1 MTIQQKMISMQVD
14 IIFNRSEETTL
25 KEYTML
31 AYDADLE
38 LFRDNF
44 KRFMSEN
51 IAPHY
56 EKWEKEGLMP
66 RSVWSLL
73 GENGYLCV
81 DVPEEYGGYGV
92 PTEYSLMLVEESAR
106 AGYGA
111 LSTAISCH
119 SEIAAPYILHIASEA
134 QKQHWLPKMVSG
146 EVVGAIGMTEPG
158 AGSDLQ
164 GMRSSAILNG
174 DHYLL
179 NGSKTF
185 ISNGQH
191 ADLVVL
197 AAKTDPQARAKG
209 VSLLLV
215 DTHLEGFKKGTNLDK
230 IGLHSQDTSELF
242 FDNVKVPAN
251 QLLGNP
257 GQGFAYLMQELP
269 RERTAIAATALGA
282 IRGAIDI
289 TTKYV
294 QERQAF
300 GQKIG
305 SFQNTRFVLA
315 QAKIDELATAAFYNQ
330 NLALYK
336 VSKLDVETA
345 AALKSFSTDM
355 QMKIIDSLLQLFG
368 GYGYMTE
375 YPISRFFVDARIQR
389 IYGGTNEIMKEI
401 VARGIIGR

>member
-1 MTIQQKMISMQVD
+1 
-14 IIFNRSEETTL
+14 
-25 KEYTML
+25 ML

-44 KRFMSEN
+44 KRFMQEHV
-51 IAPHY
+51 APHY
-56 EKWEKEGLMP
+56 HEWERQGIMP
-66 RSVWSLL
+66 RSVWNQL
-73 GENGYLCV
+73 GENGFLCV
-81 DVPEEYGGYGV
+81 DVPEEYGGYAV
-92 PTEYSLMLVEESAR
+92 PTYYSLMLVEESAR

-119 SEIAAPYILHIASEA
+119 SEIAAPYILHIGTEE
-134 QKQHWLPKMVSG
+134 QKQYWLPRMVTG

-164 GMRSSAILNG
+164 AIRTTAILQE
-174 DHYLL
+174 DYYLL

-197 AAKTDPQARAKG
+197 AVKTDPQARAKG
-209 VSLLLV
+209 VSLLLL
-215 DTHLEGFKKGTNLDK
+215 DTHLDGFKNGTNLEK
-230 IGLHSQDTSELF
+230 IGLHSQDTSEMF
-242 FDNVKVPAN
+242 FDNVKVPKN
-251 QLLGNP
+251 QLLGQA
-257 GQGFAYLMQELP
+257 GQGFNYLMQELP

-282 IRGAIDI
+282 IRGAIDV
-289 TTKYV
+289 TTQYV

-305 SFQNTRFVLA
+305 QFQNTRFVLA
-315 QAKIDELATAAFYNQ
+315 QAKIDELATAAFYDQ
-330 NLALYK
+330 NVELYMQG
-336 VSKLDVETA
+336 KLNVETA
-345 AALKSFSTDM
+345 AALKCFSTDM
-355 QMKIIDSLLQLFG
+355 QMKVADQLLQLFG
-368 GYGYMTE
+368 GYGYMSE

-401 VARGIIGR
+401 VARGLLGR

>member
-1 MTIQQKMISMQVD
+1 
-14 IIFNRSEETTL
+14 
-25 KEYTML
+25 ML

-44 KRFMSEN
+44 KRFMSEHV
-51 IAPHY
+51 APFY
-56 EKWEKEGLMP
+56 EQWEKEGLMP
-66 RSVWSLL
+66 RSVWTLL
-73 GENGYLCV
+73 GENGFLCV

-92 PTEYSLMLVEESAR
+92 PTHYSLMLVEESAR
-106 AGYGA
+106 AGYCA
-111 LSTAISCH
+111 LSTGISCH
-119 SEIAAPYILHIASEA
+119 SEIAAPYIQHIGSEE
-134 QKQHWLPKMVSG
+134 QKQYWLPKMVSG

-164 GMRSSAILNG
+164 AMRTSAILQG
-174 DHYLL
+174 DHYVL

-191 ADLVVL
+191 ADVVVL
-197 AAKTDPQARAKG
+197 AVKTDPQARAKG

-242 FDNVKVPAN
+242 FDNVKVPKD
-251 QLLGNP
+251 QLLGNA
-257 GQGFAYLMQELP
+257 GSGFAYLMQELP
-269 RERTAIAATALGA
+269 RERTAIAATSLGA
-282 IRGAIDI
+282 IRGSIDLA
-289 TTKYV
+289 TQYV
-294 QERQAF
+294 KERQAF
-300 GQKIG
+300 GQAIAN
-305 SFQNTRFVLA
+305 FQNTRFVLA

-330 NLALYK
+330 NVALYNEG
-336 VSKLDVETA
+336 KLDVETA

-355 QMKIIDSLLQLFG
+355 QMKVADNLLQLFG

-401 VARGIIGR
+401 VARGLIGKA

>member
-1 MTIQQKMISMQVD
+1 MQH
-14 IIFNRSEETTL
+14 
-25 KEYTML
+25 
-31 AYDADLE
+31 DADLE

-44 KRFMSEN
+44 RRFMKEH

-56 EKWEKEGLMP
+56 EQWEREGIMP
-66 RSVWSLL
+66 REVWSLL
-73 GENGYLCV
+73 GENGFLCI

-92 PTEYSLMLVEESAR
+92 PTHYSLMLVEESAR
-106 AGYGA
+106 AGYSA
-111 LSTAISCH
+111 LSTGISCH
-119 SEIAAPYILHIASEA
+119 SEIAAPYILHIGTEE

-164 GMRSSAILNG
+164 AMRTSAILQG
-174 DHYLL
+174 EHYIL

-209 VSLLLV
+209 VSLLLL

-242 FDNVKVPAN
+242 FDNIQVPKD
-251 QLLGNP
+251 QLLGQP

-282 IRGAIDI
+282 IRGSIDVA
-289 TTKYV
+289 TAYV

-300 GQKIG
+300 GQPIAQ
-305 SFQNTRFVLA
+305 FQNTRFVLA
-315 QAKIDELATAAFYNQ
+315 QAKIDELATAAFYERNVQ
-330 NLALYK
+330 LYQQGQ
-336 VSKLDVETA
+336 LDVATA

-355 QMKIIDSLLQLFG
+355 QMKIADQLLQLFG

-401 VARGIIGR
+401 VARSLLGK

>member
-1 MTIQQKMISMQVD
+1 
-14 IIFNRSEETTL
+14 
-25 KEYTML
+25 
-31 AYDADLE
+31 
-38 LFRDNF
+38 
-44 KRFMSEN
+44 
-51 IAPHY
+51 
-56 EKWEKEGLMP
+56 
-66 RSVWSLL
+66 
-73 GENGYLCV
+73 
-81 DVPEEYGGYGV
+81 
-92 PTEYSLMLVEESAR
+92 
-106 AGYGA
+106 
-111 LSTAISCH
+111 
-119 SEIAAPYILHIASEA
+119 
-134 QKQHWLPKMVSG
+134 MVSG

-174 DHYLL
+174 DHYVL

-197 AAKTDPQARAKG
+197 ACKTDPQARAKG

-215 DTHLEGFKKGTNLDK
+215 DTHLDGFKKGTNLDK

-251 QLLGNP
+251 QLLGNA
-257 GQGFAYLMQELP
+257 GQGFAYLMQELT

-282 IRGAIDI
+282 IRGAIDV
-289 TTKYV
+289 TSKYV
-294 QERQAF
+294 KERQAF
-300 GQKIG
+300 GQAIG
-305 SFQNTRFVLA
+305 NFQNTRFVLA

-336 VSKLDVETA
+336 ENKLDVETA
-345 AALKSFSTDM
+345 AALKSFSSDM
-355 QMKIIDSLLQLFG
+355 QMKVADSLLQLFG
-368 GYGYMTE
+368 GYGYMVE

-401 VARGIIGR
+401 VARGLIGR

>member
-1 MTIQQKMISMQVD
+1 
-14 IIFNRSEETTL
+14 
-25 KEYTML
+25 ML

-44 KRFMSEN
+44 KRFMSEH

-56 EKWEKEGLMP
+56 EKWEREGIMP
-66 RSVWSLL
+66 RSVWTLL
-73 GENGYLCV
+73 GENGFLCV

-92 PTEYSLMLVEESAR
+92 PTHYSLMLVEESAR
-106 AGYGA
+106 AGYCA
-111 LSTAISCH
+111 LSTGISCH
-119 SEIAAPYILHIASEA
+119 SEIAAPYIQHIGSEE
-134 QKQHWLPKMVSG
+134 QKQYWLPKMVSG

-164 GMRSSAILNG
+164 SMRTSAILQG
-174 DHYLL
+174 DHYVL

-191 ADLVVL
+191 ADVVVL
-197 AAKTDPQARAKG
+197 AVKTDPQARAKG

-242 FDNVKVPAN
+242 FDNVKVPKD
-251 QLLGNP
+251 QLLGNA
-257 GQGFAYLMQELP
+257 GSGFAYLMQELP
-269 RERTAIAATALGA
+269 RERTAIAATSLGA
-282 IRGAIDI
+282 IRGSIDLA
-289 TTKYV
+289 TQYV
-294 QERQAF
+294 KERQAF
-300 GQKIG
+300 GQAIAN
-305 SFQNTRFVLA
+305 FQNTRFVLA

-330 NLALYK
+330 NVALYNEG
-336 VSKLDVETA
+336 KLDVETA

-355 QMKIIDSLLQLFG
+355 QMKVADNLLQLFG

-401 VARGIIGR
+401 VARGLIGKA

>member
-1 MTIQQKMISMQVD
+1 
-14 IIFNRSEETTL
+14 
-25 KEYTML
+25 ML

-44 KRFMSEN
+44 KRFMSEH

-56 EKWEKEGLMP
+56 EKWEREGIMP
-66 RSVWSLL
+66 RSVWTLL
-73 GENGYLCV
+73 GENGFLCV
-81 DVPEEYGGYGV
+81 DVPEENGGYGV
-92 PTEYSLMLVEESAR
+92 PTHYSLMLVEESAR
-106 AGYGA
+106 AGYCA
-111 LSTAISCH
+111 LSTGISCH
-119 SEIAAPYILHIASEA
+119 SEIAAPYIQHIGSEE
-134 QKQHWLPKMVSG
+134 QKQYWLPKMVSG

-164 GMRSSAILNG
+164 AMRTSAILQG
-174 DHYLL
+174 DHYVL

-191 ADLVVL
+191 ADVVVL
-197 AAKTDPQARAKG
+197 AVKTDPQARAKG

-242 FDNVKVPAN
+242 FDNVKVPKD
-251 QLLGNP
+251 QLLGNA
-257 GQGFAYLMQELP
+257 GSGFAYLMQELP
-269 RERTAIAATALGA
+269 RERTAIAATSLGA
-282 IRGAIDI
+282 IRGSIDLA
-289 TTKYV
+289 TQYV
-294 QERQAF
+294 KERQAF
-300 GQKIG
+300 GQAIAN
-305 SFQNTRFVLA
+305 FQNTRFVLA

-330 NLALYK
+330 NVALYNEG
-336 VSKLDVETA
+336 KLDVETA

-355 QMKIIDSLLQLFG
+355 QMKVADNLLQLFG

-401 VARGIIGR
+401 VARGLIGKA

>member
-1 MTIQQKMISMQVD
+1 M
-14 IIFNRSEETTL
+14 L
-25 KEYTML
+25 KH
-31 AYDADLE
+31 DADLE

-44 KRFMSEN
+44 RRFMQEH
-51 IAPHY
+51 IAPY
-56 EKWEKEGLMP
+56 YLQWEKDGIMP
-66 RSVWSLL
+66 REIWTKL
-73 GENGYLCV
+73 GENGFLCV
-81 DVPEEYGGYGV
+81 DLPEQYGGYAV
-92 PTEYSLMLVEESAR
+92 PTYYSLMLVEESAR

-119 SEIAAPYILHIASEA
+119 SEIAAPYILHIGNEA
-134 QKQHWLPKMVSG
+134 QKQYWLPRMVTG

-164 GMRSSAILNG
+164 AIRSSAILQQ
-174 DHYLL
+174 DDYYLL

-191 ADLVVL
+191 ADLVIL
-197 AAKTDPQARAKG
+197 AAKTDPAARAKG
-209 VSLLLV
+209 VSLLMV
-215 DTHLEGFKKGTNLDK
+215 DTHLPGFKKGTNLEK

-242 FDNVKVPAN
+242 FDQVKVPKQ
-251 QLLGNP
+251 QLLGQA

-289 TTKYV
+289 TIRYV

-300 GQKIG
+300 GQPIAK
-305 SFQNTRFVLA
+305 FQNTRFVLA
-315 QAKIDELATAAFYNQ
+315 QAKIDEQATAAFYERC
-330 NLALYK
+330 LELYMAGEM
-336 VSKLDVETA
+336 DVQTA
-345 AALKSFSTDM
+345 AAIKAFSTDM
-355 QMKIIDSLLQLFG
+355 QMKVTDHLLQLFG

-401 VARGIIGR
+401 VARDLLGR

>member
-1 MTIQQKMISMQVD
+1 
-14 IIFNRSEETTL
+14 
-25 KEYTML
+25 ML
-31 AYDADLE
+31 AHDADLE
-38 LFRDNF
+38 LFKDNF
-44 KRFMSEN
+44 KRFMQEH
-51 IAPHY
+51 IAPDY
-56 EKWEKEGLMP
+56 DQWEREGIMP
-66 RSVWSLL
+66 RSVWNKL
-73 GENGYLCV
+73 GENGFLCV
-81 DVPEEYGGYGV
+81 DVPEQYGGYGV
-92 PTEYSLMLVEESAR
+92 PTHYSLMLVEESAR

-119 SEIAAPYILHIASEA
+119 SEIAAPYILHIGTEQ
-134 QKQHWLPKMVSG
+134 QKQYWLPKMVAG

-164 GMRSSAILNG
+164 AIRTTAILQD
-174 DHYLL
+174 DHYVL

-197 AAKTDPQARAKG
+197 AVKTDPQARAKG
-209 VSLLLV
+209 VSLLLL
-215 DTHLEGFKKGTNLDK
+215 DTHLDGFKKGTNLDK

-242 FDNVKVPAN
+242 FDNVKVPKD
-251 QLLGNP
+251 QLLGQA
-257 GQGFAYLMQELP
+257 GHGFNSLMQELP

-282 IRGAIDI
+282 IRGALDV
-289 TTKYV
+289 TTQYV

-305 SFQNTRFVLA
+305 QFQNTRFVLA

-330 NLALYK
+330 NVEFYMQG
-336 VSKLDVETA
+336 KLDVETA

-355 QMKIIDSLLQLFG
+355 QMKVADQLLQLFG

-401 VARGIIGR
+401 VARGMIGR

>member
-1 MTIQQKMISMQVD
+1 
-14 IIFNRSEETTL
+14 
-25 KEYTML
+25 ML

-44 KRFMSEN
+44 KRYMNEH

-56 EKWEKEGLMP
+56 EQWEREGIMP
-66 RSVWSLL
+66 RSVWSSL
-73 GENGYLCV
+73 GENGFLCV
-81 DVPEEYGGYGV
+81 DVPEQYGGYGV
-92 PTEYSLMLVEESAR
+92 TTHYSLMLVEESAR

-119 SEIAAPYILHIASEA
+119 SEIAAPYILHIATEE
-134 QKQHWLPKMVSG
+134 QKLYWLPKMVSG

-164 GMRSSAILNG
+164 AIRTSAILQD
-174 DHYLL
+174 DHYVL

-197 AAKTDPQARAKG
+197 AVKTDPQARAKG

-215 DTHLEGFKKGTNLDK
+215 DTHLDGFKKGTNLDK

-242 FDNVKVPAN
+242 FDNVKVPKD
-251 QLLGNP
+251 QLLGQA

-282 IRGAIDI
+282 IRGAIDV

-294 QERQAF
+294 KERQAF
-300 GQKIG
+300 GQPIAN
-305 SFQNTRFVLA
+305 FQNTRFVLA

-330 NLALYK
+330 NLALYQEA
-336 VSKLDVETA
+336 KLDVETA

-355 QMKIIDSLLQLFG
+355 QMKVADNLLQLFG

-401 VARGIIGR
+401 VARGIIGKS

>member
-1 MTIQQKMISMQVD
+1 
-14 IIFNRSEETTL
+14 
-25 KEYTML
+25 ML

-44 KRFMSEN
+44 KRFMSEH

-56 EKWEKEGLMP
+56 EQWEREGLMP
-66 RSVWSLL
+66 RSVWTLL
-73 GENGYLCV
+73 GENGFLCV

-92 PTEYSLMLVEESAR
+92 PTHYSLMLVEESAR
-106 AGYGA
+106 AGYCA
-111 LSTAISCH
+111 LSTGISCH
-119 SEIAAPYILHIASEA
+119 SEIAAPYIQHIGTEE
-134 QKQHWLPKMVSG
+134 QKQYWLPKMVSG
-146 EVVGAIGMTEPG
+146 EAVGAIGMTEPG

-164 GMRSSAILNG
+164 AMRTSAILQD
-174 DHYLL
+174 DHYLW

-191 ADLVVL
+191 ADVVVL
-197 AAKTDPQARAKG
+197 AVKTDPQARAKG

-215 DTHLEGFKKGTNLDK
+215 DTHLDGFKKGTNLDK

-242 FDNVKVPAN
+242 FDNVKVPKD

-257 GQGFAYLMQELP
+257 GSGFAYLMQELP
-269 RERTAIAATALGA
+269 RERTAIASTALGA

-289 TTKYV
+289 ATQYV
-294 QERQAF
+294 KERQAF
-300 GQKIG
+300 GQAIAQ
-305 SFQNTRFVLA
+305 FQNTRFVLA

-330 NLALYK
+330 NVALYNEG
-336 VSKLDVETA
+336 KLDVETA

-355 QMKIIDSLLQLFG
+355 QMKVADNLLQLFG

-401 VARGIIGR
+401 VARGLIGKA

>member
-1 MTIQQKMISMQVD
+1 
-14 IIFNRSEETTL
+14 
-25 KEYTML
+25 ML

-44 KRFMSEN
+44 KRFMSEH

-56 EKWEKEGLMP
+56 EKWEREGIMP
-66 RSVWSLL
+66 RSVWTLL
-73 GENGYLCV
+73 GENGFLCV

-92 PTEYSLMLVEESAR
+92 PTHYSLMLVEESAR
-106 AGYGA
+106 AGYCA
-111 LSTAISCH
+111 LSTGISCH
-119 SEIAAPYILHIASEA
+119 SEIAAPYIQHIGSEE
-134 QKQHWLPKMVSG
+134 QKQYWLPKMVSG

-164 GMRSSAILNG
+164 AMRTSAILQG
-174 DHYLL
+174 DHYVL

-191 ADLVVL
+191 ADVVVL
-197 AAKTDPQARAKG
+197 AVKTDPQARAKG

-242 FDNVKVPAN
+242 FDNVKVPKD
-251 QLLGNP
+251 QLLGNA
-257 GQGFAYLMQELP
+257 GSGFAYLMQELP
-269 RERTAIAATALGA
+269 RERTAIAATSLVA
-282 IRGAIDI
+282 IRGSIDLA
-289 TTKYV
+289 TQYV
-294 QERQAF
+294 KERQAF
-300 GQKIG
+300 GQAIAN
-305 SFQNTRFVLA
+305 FQNTRFVLA

-330 NLALYK
+330 NVALYNEG
-336 VSKLDVETA
+336 KLDVETA

-355 QMKIIDSLLQLFG
+355 QMKVADNLLQLFG

-401 VARGIIGR
+401 VARGLIGKA

>member
-1 MTIQQKMISMQVD
+1 
-14 IIFNRSEETTL
+14 
-25 KEYTML
+25 ML

-44 KRFMSEN
+44 KRFMNEH

-56 EKWEKEGLMP
+56 DQWEREGIMP
-66 RSVWSLL
+66 RSVWSQL
-73 GENGYLCV
+73 GENGFLCV

-92 PTEYSLMLVEESAR
+92 PTYYSLMLVEESAR
-106 AGYGA
+106 AGFCA

-119 SEIAAPYILHIASEA
+119 SEIAAPYILHIGTEE
-134 QKQHWLPKMVSG
+134 QKQYWLPKMVTG

-164 GMRSSAILNG
+164 SMRTSAILQD

-197 AAKTDPQARAKG
+197 AVKTDPQARARG

-242 FDNVKVPAN
+242 FDKADSSGKCNSIKTSHN
-251 QLLGNP
+251 
-257 GQGFAYLMQELP
+257 F
-269 RERTAIAATALGA
+269 
-282 IRGAIDI
+282 
-289 TTKYV
+289 
-294 QERQAF
+294 
-300 GQKIG
+300 
-305 SFQNTRFVLA
+305 TRC
-315 QAKIDELATAAFYNQ
+315 IPT
-330 NLALYK
+330 
-336 VSKLDVETA
+336 
-345 AALKSFSTDM
+345 
-355 QMKIIDSLLQLFG
+355 
-368 GYGYMTE
+368 
-375 YPISRFFVDARIQR
+375 
-389 IYGGTNEIMKEI
+389 
-401 VARGIIGR
+401 

>member
-1 MTIQQKMISMQVD
+1 
-14 IIFNRSEETTL
+14 
-25 KEYTML
+25 ML

-44 KRFMSEN
+44 KRFMHEH
-51 IAPHY
+51 IEPEYAQ
-56 EKWEKEGLMP
+56 WERNGLMP

-92 PTEYSLMLVEESAR
+92 PTEYSLMLIEESAR
-106 AGYGA
+106 AGYA
-111 LSTAISCH
+111 SLSTAISCH
-119 SEIAAPYILHIASEA
+119 SEIAAPYILNIANEE
-134 QKQHWLPKMVSG
+134 QKQYWLPKMVSG

-164 GMRSSAILNG
+164 AIRTSAILQG

-197 AAKTDPQARAKG
+197 AVKTDPQARAKG

-215 DTHLEGFKKGTNLDK
+215 DTHLDGFKKGTNLEK

-251 QLLGNP
+251 QILGEA
-257 GQGFAYLMQELP
+257 GKGFAYLMQELP
-269 RERTAIAATALGA
+269 RERTSIAATALGA
-282 IRGAIDI
+282 IRGAIDL
-289 TTKYV
+289 TTAYV
-294 QERQAF
+294 KERQAF
-300 GQKIG
+300 GQPVAQ
-305 SFQNTRFVLA
+305 FQNTRFVLA

-330 NLALYK
+330 NLASYK
-336 VSKLDVETA
+336 EGKLDVETA
-345 AALKSFSTDM
+345 AALKSFSSDM
-355 QMKIIDSLLQLFG
+355 QMKVADNLLQLFG
-368 GYGYMTE
+368 GYGYMSE
-375 YPISRFFVDARIQR
+375 YPISRFFIDARIQR

-401 VARGIIGR
+401 VARGLLGK

>member
-1 MTIQQKMISMQVD
+1 
-14 IIFNRSEETTL
+14 
-25 KEYTML
+25 ML

-44 KRFMSEN
+44 KRFMSEH

-56 EKWEKEGLMP
+56 EKWEREGIMP
-66 RSVWSLL
+66 RSVWTLL
-73 GENGYLCV
+73 GENGFLCV

-92 PTEYSLMLVEESAR
+92 PTHYSLMLVEESAR
-106 AGYGA
+106 AGYCA
-111 LSTAISCH
+111 LSTGISCH
-119 SEIAAPYILHIASEA
+119 SEIAAPYIQHIGSEE
-134 QKQHWLPKMVSG
+134 QKQYWLPKMVSG

-164 GMRSSAILNG
+164 AMRASAILQV
-174 DHYLL
+174 DHYVL

-191 ADLVVL
+191 ADVVVL
-197 AAKTDPQARAKG
+197 AVKTDPQARAKG

-242 FDNVKVPAN
+242 FDNVKVPKD
-251 QLLGNP
+251 QLLGNA
-257 GQGFAYLMQELP
+257 GSGFAYLMQELP
-269 RERTAIAATALGA
+269 RERTAIAATSLGA
-282 IRGAIDI
+282 IRGSIDLA
-289 TTKYV
+289 TQYV
-294 QERQAF
+294 KERQAF
-300 GQKIG
+300 GQAIAN
-305 SFQNTRFVLA
+305 FQNTRFVLA

-330 NLALYK
+330 NVALYNEG
-336 VSKLDVETA
+336 KLDVETA

-355 QMKIIDSLLQLFG
+355 QMKVADNLLQLFG

-401 VARGIIGR
+401 VARGLIGKA

>member
-1 MTIQQKMISMQVD
+1 
-14 IIFNRSEETTL
+14 
-25 KEYTML
+25 ML
-31 AYDADLE
+31 GYDADLE

-44 KRFMSEN
+44 RRFMGEH
-51 IAPHY
+51 IAPFY
-56 EKWEKEGLMP
+56 DQWEREGLMP

-73 GENGYLCV
+73 GENGFLCV

-106 AGYGA
+106 AGFA
-111 LSTAISCH
+111 SLSTAISCH
-119 SEIAAPYILHIASEA
+119 SEIAAPYILHIASEE
-134 QKQHWLPKMVSG
+134 QKQYWLPKMVAG

-164 GMRSSAILNG
+164 AMRSSAILQG

-197 AAKTDPQARAKG
+197 AVKTDPQARAKG

-215 DTHLEGFKKGTNLDK
+215 DTHLEGFKKGTNLEK

-251 QLLGNP
+251 QILGQA
-257 GQGFAYLMQELP
+257 GQGFVYLMQELP
-269 RERTAIAATALGA
+269 RERTSIAATALGA

-294 QERQAF
+294 KERKAF
-300 GQKIG
+300 GQEIG
-305 SFQNTRFVLA
+305 QFQNTRFVLA

-336 VSKLDVETA
+336 EGKLDVETA
-345 AALKSFSTDM
+345 AALKSFSSDM
-355 QMKIIDSLLQLFG
+355 QMKVADNLLQLFG
-368 GYGYMTE
+368 GYGYMSE

-401 VARGIIGR
+401 VARGILGK

>member
-1 MTIQQKMISMQVD
+1 
-14 IIFNRSEETTL
+14 
-25 KEYTML
+25 ML

-44 KRFMSEN
+44 KRYMNEH

-56 EKWEKEGLMP
+56 EQWEREGIMP
-66 RSVWSLL
+66 RSVWSSL
-73 GENGYLCV
+73 GENGFLCV
-81 DVPEEYGGYGV
+81 DVPEQYGGYGV
-92 PTEYSLMLVEESAR
+92 PTHYSLMLVEESAR

-119 SEIAAPYILHIASEA
+119 SEIAAPYILHIATEE
-134 QKQHWLPKMVSG
+134 QKLHWLPKMVSG

-164 GMRSSAILNG
+164 AIRTSAILQD
-174 DHYLL
+174 DHYVL

-197 AAKTDPQARAKG
+197 AVKTDPQARAKG

-215 DTHLEGFKKGTNLDK
+215 DTHLDGFKKGTNLDK

-242 FDNVKVPAN
+242 FDNVHVPKD
-251 QLLGNP
+251 QLLGQP

-282 IRGAIDI
+282 IRGAIDV

-294 QERQAF
+294 KERQAF
-300 GQKIG
+300 GQSIAN
-305 SFQNTRFVLA
+305 FQNTRFVLA

-330 NLALYK
+330 NLALYQEE
-336 VSKLDVETA
+336 KLDVETA

-355 QMKIIDSLLQLFG
+355 QMKVADNLLQLFG

-401 VARGIIGR
+401 VARGIIGKS

>member
-1 MTIQQKMISMQVD
+1 
-14 IIFNRSEETTL
+14 
-25 KEYTML
+25 ML

-38 LFRDNF
+38 LFKDNF
-44 KRFMSEN
+44 KRFMNEH

-56 EKWEKEGLMP
+56 EQWEREGIMP
-66 RSVWSLL
+66 RSVWTLL

-106 AGYGA
+106 AGYGS

-119 SEIAAPYILHIASEA
+119 SEIAGPYILNIANEE
-134 QKQHWLPKMVSG
+134 QKQYWLPKMVSG

-174 DHYLL
+174 DHYVL

-197 AAKTDPQARAKG
+197 ACKTDPQARAKG

-215 DTHLEGFKKGTNLDK
+215 DTHLDGFKKGTNLDK

-251 QLLGNP
+251 QLLGNA

-282 IRGAIDI
+282 IRGAIDV
-289 TTKYV
+289 TSKYV
-294 QERQAF
+294 KERQAF
-300 GQKIG
+300 GQAIG
-305 SFQNTRFVLA
+305 NFQNTRFVLA

-336 VSKLDVETA
+336 ENKLDVETA
-345 AALKSFSTDM
+345 AALKSFSSDM
-355 QMKIIDSLLQLFG
+355 QMKVADSLLQLFG
-368 GYGYMTE
+368 GYGYMVE
-375 YPISRFFVDARIQR
+375 YPISRFVVDARIQR

-401 VARGIIGR
+401 VARGMIGR

>member
-1 MTIQQKMISMQVD
+1 MQH
-14 IIFNRSEETTL
+14 
-25 KEYTML
+25 
-31 AYDADLE
+31 DADLE

-44 KRFMSEN
+44 RRFMKEH
-51 IAPHY
+51 IAPYY
-56 EKWEKEGLMP
+56 EQWERDGIMP
-66 RSVWSLL
+66 RHVWNLL
-73 GENGYLCV
+73 GENGFLCV

-92 PTEYSLMLVEESAR
+92 PTYYSLMLVEESAR
-106 AGYGA
+106 AGYSS
-111 LSTAISCH
+111 LSTGISCH
-119 SEIAAPYILHIASEA
+119 SEIAAPYILNIGSEE
-134 QKQHWLPKMVSG
+134 QKQYWLPKMVSG

-164 GMRSSAILNG
+164 SMRTNAILQ
-174 DHYLL
+174 DDSYIL

-209 VSLLLV
+209 VSLLLL
-215 DTHLEGFKKGTNLDK
+215 DTHLDGFKKGTNLDK
-230 IGLHSQDTSELF
+230 IGLHSQDTSEMF
-242 FDNVKVPAN
+242 FDNIKVPQN
-251 QLLGNP
+251 QLLGQP

-282 IRGAIDI
+282 IRGSIDV
-289 TTKYV
+289 TTAYV

-300 GQKIG
+300 GQPIAQ
-305 SFQNTRFVLA
+305 FQNTRFVLA
-315 QAKIDELATAAFYNQ
+315 QAKIDELATAAFYERNVE
-330 NLALYK
+330 LYQQGQ
-336 VSKLDVETA
+336 LDVATA

-355 QMKIIDSLLQLFG
+355 QMKVADNLLQLFG
-368 GYGYMTE
+368 GYGYMSE

-401 VARGIIGR
+401 VARSLLGK